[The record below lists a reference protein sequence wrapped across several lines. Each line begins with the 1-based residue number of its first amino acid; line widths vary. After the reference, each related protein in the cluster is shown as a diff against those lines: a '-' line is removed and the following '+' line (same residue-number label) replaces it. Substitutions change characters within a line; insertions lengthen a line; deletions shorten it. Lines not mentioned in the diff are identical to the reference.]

1 MVFLTHWNVAN
12 NPPGKQMDMCLRFL
26 LGSVVDG
33 RVFTLDWETKAS
45 YAVSMES
52 KHSSW
57 CLAVEL
63 VKCPLAGLSTLLA

>member
-12 NPPGKQMDMCLRFL
+12 NPPGTCVQDFYLDLWLMAGYL
-26 LGSVVDG
+26 L
-33 RVFTLDWETKAS
+33 LNWETKAS
-45 YAVSMES
+45 YAVSMVS